1 MIFLERWEMNLAGKD
16 ILQFPIP
23 DNDILPI
30 IENLKLK
37 PFVKAQSLA
46 AMQVISFGDW
56 FVQSRDS
63 VTVCF
68 TKRDAMMDCALFFFS
83 STISFLDTMTNLF
96 SS

>member
-23 DNDILPI
+23 DNDILAI

-46 AMQVISFGDW
+46 
-56 FVQSRDS
+56 
-63 VTVCF
+63 
-68 TKRDAMMDCALFFFS
+68 
-83 STISFLDTMTNLF
+83 LF
-96 SS
+96 SRSSSVIGLYSHVFHHCMRRETWRDDGQ